1 MSVPSLKKDLK
12 RLFKWSSV
20 LGFVLGLVCH
30 AVPPEYQAACH
41 AIISACNAG
50 G

>member
-1 MSVPSLKKDLK
+1 MAKPSLSKDLK

-20 LGFVLGLVCH
+20 LGMILGIVCH
-30 AVPPEYQAACH
+30 FVPPEYQSACH
-41 AIISACNAG
+41 AIISACNTG